1 MSPFCFKKPHPFG
14 YQGIDHFCCIKVNWV
29 IYSNSEIIQKT
40 SLFNFYRKDLQNMKK
55 YSLGKTGI
63 TVTEMCFGTLPIGPL
78 QANISVEKGARLIRT
93 ALEKGINFIDT
104 AEAYKTYPHIR
115 KALEGYNDEVII
127 ATKSSAKT
135 YKKMEQSI
143 KDALESLGRSYI
155 DIFLLHAARVTP
167 SVFEERVGA
176 LKCLQDYKAKGVI
189 RAIGISTH
197 AVGIVRRAA
206 EVKEIDIIFP
216 IINKLGMGIIGGS
229 VDDMVEAIS
238 KAHKVGKSLYAMKA
252 LAGGHLIDQLEES
265 FNFVRNIKG
274 ISSVAV
280 GMVNQEELELNLKI
294 FNDEEI
300 PQELLTQK
308 VKPNKRL
315 FILSL
320 CKGCG
325 TCVKVCPNYA
335 LSLENGKAVVDHK
348 LCILCGYC
356 NPVCPEFAI
365 RLI

>member
-1 MSPFCFKKPHPFG
+1 
-14 YQGIDHFCCIKVNWV
+14 
-29 IYSNSEIIQKT
+29 
-40 SLFNFYRKDLQNMKK
+40 MKK
-55 YSLGKTGI
+55 HSLGKTGI
-63 TVTEMCFGTLPIGPL
+63 KVTELCFGALPIGPL
-78 QANISVEKGARLIRT
+78 QANISVEKGAKLIRA
-93 ALEKGINFIDT
+93 ALERGINFIDT
-104 AEAYKTYPHIR
+104 AEAYKTYSHII
-115 KALEGYNDEVII
+115 KALEGYNGEVII
-127 ATKSSAKT
+127 ATKSSTKT

-167 SVFEERVGA
+167 SVFEERTGA
-176 LKCLQDYKAKGVI
+176 LQCLKDYKAKGII

-197 AVGIVRRAA
+197 AVRIVRRAA

-216 IINKLGMGIIGGS
+216 IINKLGIGIIGGS

-238 KAHKVGKSLYAMKA
+238 KAHKAGKSLYAMKA

-265 FNFVRNIKG
+265 FNFVRNIRG
-274 ISSVAV
+274 ISSIAV

-294 FNDEEI
+294 FNNEKI
-300 PQELLTQK
+300 PPGLLTQK
-308 VKPNKRL
+308 IKPGKRL
-315 FILSL
+315 FILSF

-325 TCVKVCPNYA
+325 TCIKTCPNNA

>member
-1 MSPFCFKKPHPFG
+1 
-14 YQGIDHFCCIKVNWV
+14 
-29 IYSNSEIIQKT
+29 
-40 SLFNFYRKDLQNMKK
+40 MKK
-55 YSLGKTGI
+55 YSLGKTEI
-63 TVTEMCFGTLPIGPL
+63 KVTELCFGALPIGPL
-78 QANISVEKGARLIRT
+78 QSNISVEKGAKLIR
-93 ALEKGINFIDT
+93 ASLERGINFIDT
-104 AEAYKTYPHIR
+104 AEVYKTYPYIR
-115 KALEGYNDEVII
+115 KALEDYNGEVII
-127 ATKSSAKT
+127 ATKSNAKT

-167 SVFEERVGA
+167 SVFEERAGA
-176 LKCLQDYKAKGVI
+176 LQCLRDYKAKGI
-189 RAIGISTH
+189 IQAIGISTH
-197 AVGIVRRAA
+197 AVGIVRRAT
-206 EVKEIDIIFP
+206 EIKEIDVIFP

-229 VDDMVEAIS
+229 ADNMVKAIS
-238 KAHKVGKSLYAMKA
+238 EAYKAGKGLYAMKA

-274 ISSVAV
+274 ISSIAV
-280 GMVNQEELELNLKI
+280 GMVGQEELELNLKI

-308 VKPNKRL
+308 IKPSNRL
-315 FILSL
+315 LILSF

-325 TCVKVCPNYA
+325 TCVKTCPNNA
-335 LSLENGKAVVDHK
+335 LSLENEKAVVDHK

>member
-1 MSPFCFKKPHPFG
+1 
-14 YQGIDHFCCIKVNWV
+14 
-29 IYSNSEIIQKT
+29 
-40 SLFNFYRKDLQNMKK
+40 MKK

-63 TVTEMCFGTLPIGPL
+63 NVTELCFGALPIGPL
-78 QANISVEKGARLIRT
+78 QSNISVEKGAKLIRA
-93 ALEKGINFIDT
+93 ALERGINFIDT
-104 AEAYKTYPHIR
+104 AEAYKTYPHIK
-115 KALEGYNDEVII
+115 KALEGYNGEVII
-127 ATKSSAKT
+127 ATKSSAET

-143 KDALESLGRSYI
+143 KDALEYLERSYI

-216 IINKLGMGIIGGS
+216 IINKLGIGIIGGS

-238 KAHKVGKSLYAMKA
+238 KAHKAGKSLYAMKA

-265 FNFVRNIKG
+265 FNFVRSVKG

-280 GMVNQEELELNLKI
+280 GILKQEELEVNLKI

-300 PQELLTQK
+300 SQELLTQK
-308 VKPNKRL
+308 IKPGKRL
-315 FILSL
+315 FILSF

-325 TCVKVCPNYA
+325 TCVKVCPSYA

>member
-1 MSPFCFKKPHPFG
+1 
-14 YQGIDHFCCIKVNWV
+14 
-29 IYSNSEIIQKT
+29 
-40 SLFNFYRKDLQNMKK
+40 MKK
-55 YSLGKTGI
+55 NYLGKTGI
-63 TVTEMCFGTLPIGPL
+63 SVTEMCFGVLPIGPL
-78 QANISVEKGARLIRT
+78 QANISVEKGAKLIRT
-93 ALEKGINFIDT
+93 ALERGINFIDT

-127 ATKSSAKT
+127 ATKSSAET

-143 KDALESLGRSYI
+143 KDALESLGRTYI
-155 DIFLLHAARVTP
+155 DIFHLHAARVTS
-167 SVFEERVGA
+167 SVFEEREGA
-176 LKCLQDYKAKGVI
+176 LRCLKDYKTKGVI

-197 AVGIVRRAA
+197 AVGAVRRAA
-206 EVKEIDIIFP
+206 EIEEIDIIFP
-216 IINKLGMGIIGGS
+216 IINKLGMGILGGS
-229 VDDMVEAIS
+229 VDDMVKAIS
-238 KAHKVGKSLYAMKA
+238 EAHNAGKGLYVMKA

-265 FNFVRNIKG
+265 FNFVRNIEG

-280 GMVNQEELELNLKI
+280 GMVNPEELELNLKI

-308 VKPNKRL
+308 IKPGKRL
-315 FILSL
+315 FILSF

-325 TCVKVCPNYA
+325 TCVKVCPNNA
-335 LSLENGKAVVDHK
+335 LSLENGKAVVDPK

>member
-1 MSPFCFKKPHPFG
+1 
-14 YQGIDHFCCIKVNWV
+14 
-29 IYSNSEIIQKT
+29 
-40 SLFNFYRKDLQNMKK
+40 MKK

-63 TVTEMCFGTLPIGPL
+63 KVTELCFGALPMGPL
-78 QANISVEKGARLIRT
+78 QANIPVEKGATLIRA
-93 ALEKGINFIDT
+93 ALERGINFIDT
-104 AEAYKTYPHIR
+104 AEAYKTYPYIR

-143 KDALESLGRSYI
+143 EDALVSLDRTYI
-155 DIFLLHAARVTP
+155 DIFLLHAARFTP
-167 SVFEERVGA
+167 SVFEEGA
-176 LKCLQDYKAKGVI
+176 EALQCLNDYKAKGTI

-197 AVGIVRRAA
+197 VIGIVKRAT
-206 EVKEIDIIFP
+206 EIEEIDIIFP
-216 IINKLGMGIIGGS
+216 IINKLGMGILGGR
-229 VDDMVEAIS
+229 VNDMIKAIS
-238 KAHKVGKSLYAMKA
+238 EAHKAGKGLYAMKA

-274 ISSVAV
+274 ISSTAV
-280 GMVNQEELELNLKI
+280 GMVNQEELELNLRI
-294 FNDEEI
+294 FNDEKI
-300 PQELLTQK
+300 PRELLTQK
-308 VKPNKRL
+308 NKPSKRL

-325 TCVKVCPNYA
+325 TCVKTCPNNA

>member
-1 MSPFCFKKPHPFG
+1 
-14 YQGIDHFCCIKVNWV
+14 
-29 IYSNSEIIQKT
+29 
-40 SLFNFYRKDLQNMKK
+40 MKK
-55 YSLGKTGI
+55 YSLGKTEI
-63 TVTEMCFGTLPIGPL
+63 KVTELCFGALPIGPL
-78 QANISVEKGARLIRT
+78 QSNISVEKGAKLIRA
-93 ALEKGINFIDT
+93 ALKRGINFIDT

-115 KALEGYNDEVII
+115 KALEGYDGEVII
-127 ATKSSAKT
+127 ATKSNAKT

-167 SVFEERVGA
+167 SVFEERAGA
-176 LKCLQDYKAKGVI
+176 LKCLKDYKAKGVI

-197 AVGIVRRAA
+197 VMEIVSRAA
-206 EVKEIDIIFP
+206 KVKEIDIIFP
-216 IINKLGMGIIGGS
+216 IINKLGMGIIDGS
-229 VDDMVEAIS
+229 VDDMVKAIS
-238 KAHKVGKSLYAMKA
+238 EAYKVGKGLYAMKA

-274 ISSVAV
+274 ISSIAV

-308 VKPNKRL
+308 IKPGKRL
-315 FILSL
+315 LILSF

-325 TCVKVCPNYA
+325 TCVKTCPNNA

>member
-1 MSPFCFKKPHPFG
+1 
-14 YQGIDHFCCIKVNWV
+14 
-29 IYSNSEIIQKT
+29 
-40 SLFNFYRKDLQNMKK
+40 MKK

-63 TVTEMCFGTLPIGPL
+63 TVTEMCFGALPIGPL
-78 QANISVEKGARLIRT
+78 QANISVEKGAKLIR
-93 ALEKGINFIDT
+93 AVLEKGINFIDT
-104 AEAYKTYPHIR
+104 AEVYKTYPHIR

-127 ATKSSAKT
+127 ATKSNAET

-143 KDALESLGRSYI
+143 KDALESLNRTYI

-167 SVFEERVGA
+167 SVFEERAGA
-176 LKCLQDYKAKGVI
+176 LQCLKDYKAKGVI

-206 EVKEIDIIFP
+206 EIKEIDIIFP
-216 IINKLGMGIIGGS
+216 IINKLGIGIVGGS
-229 VDDMVEAIS
+229 IEDMIKAIS
-238 KAHKVGKSLYAMKA
+238 DAHKAGKGLYAMKA
-252 LAGGHLIDQLEES
+252 LGGGHLIDQLEEA
-265 FNFVRNIKG
+265 FNFVRKIQG
-274 ISSVAV
+274 ISSIAV
-280 GMVNQEELELNLKI
+280 GMVNQEELELNIKI
-294 FNDEEI
+294 FNNEKI
-300 PQELLTQK
+300 PQELFTQK
-308 VKPNKRL
+308 IRPNKRL
-315 FILSL
+315 FISSF

-325 TCVKVCPNYA
+325 ACVKICPNNA

>member
-1 MSPFCFKKPHPFG
+1 
-14 YQGIDHFCCIKVNWV
+14 
-29 IYSNSEIIQKT
+29 
-40 SLFNFYRKDLQNMKK
+40 MKK

-63 TVTEMCFGTLPIGPL
+63 KITDMCFGALPIGPL
-78 QANISVEKGARLIRT
+78 QANISVEKGAKLIRA
-93 ALEKGINFIDT
+93 ALERGINFIDT

-115 KALEGYNDEVII
+115 KALEGYNREVVIV
-127 ATKSSAKT
+127 TKSSAKT

-143 KDALESLGRSYI
+143 KNALESLNRTYI

-167 SVFEERVGA
+167 SVFEERAGA
-176 LKCLQDYKAKGVI
+176 FQCLKDYKTKGVI

-197 AVGIVRRAA
+197 TVGIVRRAA
-206 EVKEIDIIFP
+206 EIKEIDIIFP
-216 IINKLGMGIIGGS
+216 IINKLGMGILGGR
-229 VDDMVEAIS
+229 VNDMIKAIS
-238 KAHKVGKSLYAMKA
+238 EAHKAGKGIYAMKA

-274 ISSVAV
+274 ISSIAI

-294 FNDEEI
+294 FNDEDI
-300 PQELLTQK
+300 SQELLTQK
-308 VKPNKRL
+308 IKPGKRL

-325 TCVKVCPNYA
+325 TCVKTCPNNA

>member
-1 MSPFCFKKPHPFG
+1 
-14 YQGIDHFCCIKVNWV
+14 
-29 IYSNSEIIQKT
+29 
-40 SLFNFYRKDLQNMKK
+40 MKK

-63 TVTEMCFGTLPIGPL
+63 KVTEMCFGALPIGPL
-78 QANISVEKGARLIRT
+78 QANIFVEEGARLIRA
-93 ALEKGINFIDT
+93 ALERGINFIDT

-115 KALEGYNDEVII
+115 KALEGYNKEVII
-127 ATKSSAKT
+127 ATKSSAET

-167 SVFEERVGA
+167 SVFKERAGA
-176 LKCLQDYKAKGVI
+176 LQCLNDYKAKGTI
-189 RAIGISTH
+189 QAIGISTH
-197 AVGIVRRAA
+197 AVGIVKRAA
-206 EVKEIDIIFP
+206 EIKEIDIIFP
-216 IINKLGMGIIGGS
+216 IINKLGMGIVGGS
-229 VDDMVEAIS
+229 ADDMVKAIS
-238 KAHKVGKSLYAMKA
+238 EAYKAGKGLYAMKA
-252 LAGGHLIDQLEES
+252 LAGGHLIDKLEES

-274 ISSVAV
+274 ISSIAV

-300 PQELLTQK
+300 PQEFLSK
-308 VKPNKRL
+308 KIKPSKRL
-315 FILSL
+315 FISRF

-325 TCVKVCPNYA
+325 TCVKTCPNNA

>member
-1 MSPFCFKKPHPFG
+1 
-14 YQGIDHFCCIKVNWV
+14 
-29 IYSNSEIIQKT
+29 
-40 SLFNFYRKDLQNMKK
+40 MKK
-55 YSLGKTGI
+55 YSLGKTEI
-63 TVTEMCFGTLPIGPL
+63 KVTELCFGALPIGPL
-78 QANISVEKGARLIRT
+78 QSNISVEKGAKLIR
-93 ALEKGINFIDT
+93 ASLERGINFIDT

-115 KALEGYNDEVII
+115 KALEGYNGEVII
-127 ATKSSAKT
+127 ATKSSAET

-143 KDALESLGRSYI
+143 KDALESLRRSYI

-167 SVFEERVGA
+167 SVFEERAGA
-176 LKCLQDYKAKGVI
+176 LKCLNDYKAKGVI

-197 AVGIVRRAA
+197 VMEIVSRAA
-206 EVKEIDIIFP
+206 KVKEIDIIFP
-216 IINKLGMGIIGGS
+216 IINKLGMGIIDGS
-229 VDDMVEAIS
+229 VDDMVKAIS
-238 KAHKVGKSLYAMKA
+238 GAHRVGKSLYAMKA

-274 ISSVAV
+274 ISSIAV

-308 VKPNKRL
+308 IKPGKRL
-315 FILSL
+315 FILSF

-325 TCVKVCPNYA
+325 TCVKTCPNNA

>member
-1 MSPFCFKKPHPFG
+1 
-14 YQGIDHFCCIKVNWV
+14 
-29 IYSNSEIIQKT
+29 
-40 SLFNFYRKDLQNMKK
+40 MKK
-55 YSLGKTGI
+55 YSLGKTEI
-63 TVTEMCFGTLPIGPL
+63 KVTELCFGALPIGPL
-78 QANISVEKGARLIRT
+78 QSNISVEKGAKLIRA
-93 ALEKGINFIDT
+93 ALERGINFIDT

-115 KALEGYNDEVII
+115 KALEGYNGEVII
-127 ATKSSAKT
+127 ATKSSAET

-143 KDALESLGRSYI
+143 KDALESLRRSYI

-167 SVFEERVGA
+167 SVFEERAGA
-176 LKCLQDYKAKGVI
+176 LKCLNDYKAKGVI

-197 AVGIVRRAA
+197 VMEIVSRVA

-216 IINKLGMGIIGGS
+216 IINKLGMGIIDGS
-229 VDDMVEAIS
+229 VDDMVKAIS
-238 KAHKVGKSLYAMKA
+238 GAHRVGKGLYAMKA

-274 ISSVAV
+274 ISSIAV
-280 GMVNQEELELNLKI
+280 GMVNQKELELNLKI
-294 FNDEEI
+294 FNNEEI

-308 VKPNKRL
+308 IKPGKRL
-315 FILSL
+315 FILSF

-325 TCVKVCPNYA
+325 TCIKTCPNNA

>member
-1 MSPFCFKKPHPFG
+1 
-14 YQGIDHFCCIKVNWV
+14 
-29 IYSNSEIIQKT
+29 
-40 SLFNFYRKDLQNMKK
+40 MKK

-63 TVTEMCFGTLPIGPL
+63 KVTELCFGALPIGPL
-78 QANISVEKGARLIRT
+78 QANISVGEGAKLIRA
-93 ALEKGINFIDT
+93 ALERGINFIDT

-115 KALEGYNDEVII
+115 KALEGYNKEVII
-127 ATKSSAKT
+127 ATKSNVKT
-135 YKKMEQSI
+135 YREMEQII
-143 KDALESLGRSYI
+143 KDALESLNRTYI
-155 DIFLLHAARVTP
+155 DIILLHAARVTP
-167 SVFEERVGA
+167 SVFKERAGA
-176 LKCLQDYKAKGVI
+176 FQCLNDYKAKGTI

-197 AVGIVRRAA
+197 AVGIVKRAA
-206 EVKEIDIIFP
+206 EIKEIDIIFP
-216 IINKLGMGIIGGS
+216 IINKLGMGILGGS
-229 VDDMVEAIS
+229 ADDMVEAIS
-238 KAHKVGKSLYAMKA
+238 EAHEAGKGLYAMKA
-252 LAGGHLIDQLEES
+252 LAGGHMIGQLEES

-274 ISSVAV
+274 ISSIAV

-300 PQELLTQK
+300 SQDLLTQK
-308 VKPNKRL
+308 AKPNKRL

-325 TCVKVCPNYA
+325 TCVKTCPNNA

-348 LCILCGYC
+348 FCILCGYC

>member
-1 MSPFCFKKPHPFG
+1 
-14 YQGIDHFCCIKVNWV
+14 
-29 IYSNSEIIQKT
+29 
-40 SLFNFYRKDLQNMKK
+40 MKK

-63 TVTEMCFGTLPIGPL
+63 AVTEMCFGALPIGPL
-78 QANISVEKGARLIRT
+78 QANISVEKGAKLIR
-93 ALEKGINFIDT
+93 AVLEKGINFIDT
-104 AEAYKTYPHIR
+104 AEAYRTYPHIK
-115 KALEGYNDEVII
+115 KALEGYNGEVII

-155 DIFLLHAARVTP
+155 DIFFLHAARVTP
-167 SVFEERVGA
+167 SVFEERAGA
-176 LKCLQDYKAKGVI
+176 FQCLKDYKEKRVI

-206 EVKEIDIIFP
+206 EIKEIDIIFP

-238 KAHKVGKSLYAMKA
+238 EAHKAGKGLYAMKA

-274 ISSVAV
+274 ISSIAV
-280 GMVNQEELELNLKI
+280 GVVKQEELELNLKI

-300 PQELLTQK
+300 SQELLTQK
-308 VKPNKRL
+308 IKPSKRL

-325 TCVKVCPNYA
+325 TCVKTCPNNA
-335 LSLENGKAVVDHK
+335 LFLENGKAVVDHK